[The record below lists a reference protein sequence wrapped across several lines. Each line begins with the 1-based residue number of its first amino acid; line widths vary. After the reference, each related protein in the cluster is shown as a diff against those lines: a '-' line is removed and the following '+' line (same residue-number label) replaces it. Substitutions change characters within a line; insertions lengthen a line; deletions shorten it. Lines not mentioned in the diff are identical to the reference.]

1 MHYSCFWL
9 FSQELSL
16 SVVIMDENQNTMPE
30 GAEGAEEQKP
40 EEVEMPV
47 EGTETPAA
55 EENQGM

>member
-1 MHYSCFWL
+1 
-9 FSQELSL
+9 
-16 SVVIMDENQNTMPE
+16 MDENQNTMPE